1 MEAKFNLNLYF
12 FHFEFDITRI
22 VGALRGLLPLNIFL
36 LPAMI
41 ATYAAAGYI
50 VWNHLSANAEHEVME
65 TARLMLAG
73 AQAMRTYTTTQVAP
87 LLDQEQAK
95 VEHGVQNMKQVLDV
109 QIPEVLQKAMTGL
122 PTAREQRILQSS
134 LHEILRHRAPGA
146 RAICRSGNSFRSS
159 IPCHAATKE
168 SHYFK
173 EQYPHFDYAEAA
185 LDPTNPQDRTTDWQ
199 KDIVKNFREN
209 PSKTEVSFYRDTPVG
224 SSFTLSR
231 PIRADSSCLACHGRA
246 ENAPPEL
253 VKKYG
258 SDNGFNWPLDVIGV
272 QVVSVP
278 AELAHNRA
286 VAAIKTVSIWLGGIF
301 AGLYAIVNVIAFAFI
316 SRLAAKPA
324 AP

>member
-1 MEAKFNLNLYF
+1 
-12 FHFEFDITRI
+12 
-22 VGALRGLLPLNIFL
+22 
-36 LPAMI
+36 
-41 ATYAAAGYI
+41 
-50 VWNHLSANAEHEVME
+50 
-65 TARLMLAG
+65 
-73 AQAMRTYTTTQVAP
+73 
-87 LLDQEQAK
+87 
-95 VEHGVQNMKQVLDV
+95 
-109 QIPEVLQKAMTGL
+109 
-122 PTAREQRILQSS
+122 
-134 LHEILRHRAPGA
+134 
-146 RAICRSGNSFRSS
+146 
-159 IPCHAATKE
+159 
-168 SHYFK
+168 
-173 EQYPHFDYAEAA
+173 
-185 LDPTNPQDRTTDWQ
+185 
-199 KDIVKNFREN
+199 VKNFREN